1 MQATLQLSPPSL
13 LSLLTP
19 TTPTKSLVLPF
30 RLATPRAQSS
40 RSPQLKATNNVT
52 SDPSTVD
59 YSSNATS
66 VFPAEACETIGGE
79 ACDVEIYPE
88 VKLEPQ
94 GKSTAAT
101 PGKELEDRDYLE
113 YDSPKT
119 VFPAEACDDL
129 GGEFCEPDYQKGVY

>member
-13 LSLLTP
+13 VSLLTP
-19 TTPTKSLVLPF
+19 TTTKSLVLPF
-30 RLATPRAQSS
+30 RSTIPRAQ
-40 RSPQLKATNNVT
+40 RCLQLKATNVT

-59 YSSNATS
+59 YSSSATS

-79 ACDVEIYPE
+79 ACDVEMYPE

-94 GKSTAAT
+94 GKSAEAT

-113 YDSPKT
+113 YDGPKT